1 MGKEQ
6 WIVQFLRWGL
16 YFAGGLA
23 IAVNAAASY
32 AWFAVVT
39 GLDGWAVTAITVTL
53 ETICS
58 AFATLILSPGSWVRI
73 LRYTRSVAS
82 IRDTQDRLAVTFGY
96 ALSAVAILI
105 SVAAVYW
112 LDIVSTLNQTGAIE
126 SALMIVFASDVCFML
141 AAWFSELSKKTS
153 SPHPSPRQDN
163 VIPMD
168 RGKQSRFKAQ

>member
-23 IAVNAAASY
+23 IAIDASASY
-32 AWFAVVT
+32 NWFYNAT
-39 GLDGWAVTAITVTL
+39 GLEGWAVTAITVVLATVCSSFGTL
-53 ETICS
+53 
-58 AFATLILSPGSWVRI
+58 LLSPGSWVKV

-105 SVAAVYW
+105 AMAAVYW
-112 LDIVSTLNQTGAIE
+112 LDIISTLNQTGTLS
-126 SALMIVFASDVCFML
+126 SALLIVFASDVCFML
-141 AAWFSELSKKTS
+141 AAWFSELTKKTS

-163 VIPMD
+163 VIPMAG
-168 RGKQSRFKAQ
+168 GKQSRFKAQ